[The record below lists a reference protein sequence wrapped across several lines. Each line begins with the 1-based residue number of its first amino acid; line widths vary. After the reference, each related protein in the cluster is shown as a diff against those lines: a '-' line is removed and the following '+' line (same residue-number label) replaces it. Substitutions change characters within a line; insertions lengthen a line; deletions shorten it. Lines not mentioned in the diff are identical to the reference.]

1 MPDIRVPVL
10 IVGSGLAGLTTAV
23 MLAWRGV
30 RPLLVE
36 RHPDTSKNPR
46 ARGVNFRTMELLR
59 VAGLEPDLMAEG
71 GAMKDFSIV
80 IAETVTGRELRTIL
94 PRGAWDTSSLS
105 PAQMSGAGQDQVEPI
120 LRRHAEA
127 LGADIRYSTEL
138 TAFEQDDLGVTATI
152 RDLRTGLESRVLADY
167 LVAADGNRSRV
178 RKQLGIG
185 VHGTGS
191 LSHNISMVFEADLEP
206 VLRGRSL
213 ALYYLQNP
221 NFAGAFINI
230 AGSNRA
236 LVSVEY
242 DPKKETPANFD
253 EERCISLIR
262 AATGVAGLEVNILE
276 VMPWEMSSRSADR
289 YAQGRIFLA
298 GDAAHTMP
306 PTGGLGGQTA
316 MQDAYDLAWKL
327 AMVIHGQAG
336 ADLLATYAVERKPVC
351 EMTLSLQ
358 TANYIERMRPDRKDL
373 EVKAVETDY
382 IGVAF
387 GYRYR
392 SDAILQDIPDDGGLI
407 ENPEQPSGRP
417 GTRGAHVPFEYRGK
431 PVSSIDLIGRDFVL
445 LTGPQGAAWARAGTT
460 LAYRCGLPLSI
471 YRVGADLLDVNGKWA
486 ERFGVT
492 SAGAVLLRPDGY
504 IAWRARTAASS
515 ALLTLKEALARIL
528 FRSADTLAVPGSASH
543 ALRDLEAG

>member
-1 MPDIRVPVL
+1 
-10 IVGSGLAGLTTAV
+10 
-23 MLAWRGV
+23 
-30 RPLLVE
+30 
-36 RHPDTSKNPR
+36 
-46 ARGVNFRTMELLR
+46 MELLR
-59 VAGLEPDLMAEG
+59 VAGLAPDLMAEG
-71 GAMKDFSIV
+71 GAMKDFSII

-94 PRGAWDTSSLS
+94 PRGAWDTSNLS

-127 LGADIRYSTEL
+127 LGAEIRYSTEL

-152 RDLRTGLESRVLADY
+152 RDLRTGTESRVRADY

-185 VHGTGS
+185 LHGTGS
-191 LSHNISMVFEADLEP
+191 LSHNMSMVFEADLEP

-221 NFAGAFINI
+221 NFTGAFINI
-230 AGSNRA
+230 ADSNRA
-236 LVSVEY
+236 LVTVEY
-242 DPKKETPANFD
+242 DPDKEKPEDFD
-253 EERCISLIR
+253 TQRCISLIR
-262 AATGVAGLEVNILE
+262 AATGVADLEVELIE

-289 YAQGRIFLA
+289 FAQGRVFLA

-336 ADLLATYAVERKPVC
+336 AELLATYAAERQPVC
-351 EMTLSLQ
+351 EMTMSLQ
-358 TANYIERMRPDRKDL
+358 TANYVERMRPDRKDL
-373 EVKAVETDY
+373 QIKAVETDY

-392 SDAILQDIPDDGGLI
+392 SDAILQDLPDDGRLI
-407 ENPEQPSGRP
+407 EDPEHPSGRA
-417 GTRGAHVPFEYRGK
+417 GTRGAHVPFEYKGK

-445 LTGPQGAAWARAGTT
+445 LTGPEGAAWARAGTT

-515 ALLTLKEALARIL
+515 ALTTLKEALARIM
-528 FRSADTLAVPGSASH
+528 FRSADTLAVPGSAAH
-543 ALRDLEAG
+543 AQWDLEAG